1 MERRKLES
9 AALFLTIA
17 GALLIMPPLAVV
29 FQVHRRFLGIPSEV
43 IYLFLVWA
51 ALIVG
56 AWWLGKRLPSER
68 IKLQDGKA
76 IEDDG

>member
-17 GALLIMPPLAVV
+17 GALLIMPPLALV
-29 FQVHRRFLGIPSEV
+29 FQVHRRVLGIPSEV

-51 ALIVG
+51 ALVVG
-56 AWWLGKRLPSER
+56 AWWLGKRLPSDPTGLGDR
-68 IKLQDGKA
+68 KSP
-76 IEDDG
+76 EDDG

>member
-1 MERRKLES
+1 MDRRKLES

-29 FQVHRRFLGIPSEV
+29 FQVHRRFLGVPAEV

-51 ALIVG
+51 ALILG
-56 AWWLGKRLPSER
+56 AWWLGRRLLPDAA
-68 IKLQDGKA
+68 KVQDSKSP
-76 IEDDG
+76 EDDG

>member
-17 GALLIMPPLAVV
+17 GALLIMPPLAMV
-29 FQVHRRFLGIPSEV
+29 FQVHRRFLGVPSEV

-51 ALIVG
+51 ALIAG
-56 AWWLGKRLPSER
+56 AWWLGKRLPSEPA
-68 IKLQDGKA
+68 KPLDGKSQ
-76 IEDDG
+76 EDDG

>member
-29 FQVHRRFLGIPSEV
+29 FQVQRRILGVPSEV

-56 AWWLGKRLPSER
+56 AWWLGKRLPSEPVQP
-68 IKLQDGKA
+68 LDGKST
-76 IEDDG
+76 EDDA